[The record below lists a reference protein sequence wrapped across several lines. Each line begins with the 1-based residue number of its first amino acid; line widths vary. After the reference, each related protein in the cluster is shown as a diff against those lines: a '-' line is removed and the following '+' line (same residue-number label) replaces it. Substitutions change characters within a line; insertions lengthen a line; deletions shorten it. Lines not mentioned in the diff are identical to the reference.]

1 MWTVAGCGFCL
12 HFVPG
17 SDSPFLWH
25 GDVADCPADRAALA
39 GVQRHDAGGGHVG
52 ALLSPCVRAKK
63 KQETV
68 QRFPALWCFQW
79 EAGIQLFFSYDLRF
93 HKL

>member
-1 MWTVAGCGFCL
+1 MYAEGY
-12 HFVPG
+12 
-17 SDSPFLWH
+17 S
-25 GDVADCPADRAALA
+25 
-39 GVQRHDAGGGHVG
+39 GGGETMSRVMGLRPDLFTAYLLG